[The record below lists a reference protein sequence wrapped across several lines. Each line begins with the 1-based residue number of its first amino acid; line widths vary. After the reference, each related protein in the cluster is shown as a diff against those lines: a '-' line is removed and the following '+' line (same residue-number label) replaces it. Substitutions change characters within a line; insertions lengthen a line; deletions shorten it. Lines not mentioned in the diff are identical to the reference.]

1 MNESSAMRDRIYGAY
16 LEYFQVAERR
26 RRWNIFDD
34 VPWGRLDRSLNSPW

>member
-1 MNESSAMRDRIYGAY
+1 MRDRIYGAY